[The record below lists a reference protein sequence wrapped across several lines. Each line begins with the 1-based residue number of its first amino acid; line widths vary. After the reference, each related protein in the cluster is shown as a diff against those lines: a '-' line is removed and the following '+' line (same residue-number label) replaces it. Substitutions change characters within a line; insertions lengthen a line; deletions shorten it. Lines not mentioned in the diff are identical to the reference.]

1 MSGQN
6 HGHTPVDVGLYLE
19 MARAHYASLV
29 KRSNYS
35 SEAFTV
41 SNGQELVVGW
51 YAEHEA
57 YDYERWLFEGI
68 EINTA
73 AVALDFGCGPGRMIR
88 RLTRRFSRV
97 DGIDISPEVLD
108 VARGRCAHLVAPP
121 RLFVTDGQSVPDE
134 LADTYDVAFSVICL
148 QHICVYS
155 IRRRI
160 FEGLYRAL
168 KPGGLL
174 SFQMGYG
181 PGHRAMI
188 DYFGEYVAAEGTN
201 GSADV
206 TILHP
211 SELATDLA
219 DVGFTSA
226 EFTLRPTGPGDTHGA
241 WIFVR
246 TLKPGL
252 SDLVSMSP
260 RDNAAAGF
268 GPLVR
273 DAGAAERA
281 RRTYTEHGLPRR
293 RRHLEQQIATL
304 REDAGRLRA
313 DLAAATGS
321 PAEATAGTSSDPS

>member
-1 MSGQN
+1 
-6 HGHTPVDVGLYLE
+6 

-29 KRSNYS
+29 KRSNYA
-35 SEAFTV
+35 SESFTV

-57 YDYERWLFEGI
+57 YDYERWLFDGI
-68 EINTA
+68 EISTT

-88 RLTRRFSRV
+88 RLARRFSRV
-97 DGIDISPEVLD
+97 DGVDISPEVIE
-108 VARGRCAHLVAPP
+108 VARMRCAHLDAPP

-160 FEGLYRAL
+160 LDGLFRSL

-188 DYFGEYVAAEGTN
+188 DYFGEYVAAEATN

-219 DVGFTSA
+219 DIGFASA

-260 RDNAAAGF
+260 NRSAAAGF
-268 GPLVR
+268 SPLIR

-281 RRTYTEHGLPRR
+281 RRTYMEHGIPRR
-293 RRHLEQQIATL
+293 RRHLEKQIATL
-304 REDAGRLRA
+304 GQDLERLRTE
-313 DLAAATGS
+313 LAAATGV
-321 PAEATAGTSSDPS
+321 PEAGR